1 MNKKKKKLL
10 IQNFLQANTIFL
22 KWSLFII
29 KVINKKEKKS
39 MGQGV
44 KR

>member
-29 KVINKKEKKS
+29 KNFPSLNIVFKT
-39 MGQGV
+39 
-44 KR
+44 